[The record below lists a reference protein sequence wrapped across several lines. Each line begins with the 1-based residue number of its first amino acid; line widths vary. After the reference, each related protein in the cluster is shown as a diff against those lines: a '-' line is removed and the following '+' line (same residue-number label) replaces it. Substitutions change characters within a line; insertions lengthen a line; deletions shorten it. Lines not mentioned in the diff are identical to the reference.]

1 MRATSLALVAIM
13 ALAAPV
19 AAQPVF
25 RLLGQVADEK
35 GAPLAGADV
44 NLEALYGYAAGTFA
58 GQRTFTTKTDAKG
71 HWNVMGVKAGVWIV
85 QVTAPGYVPET
96 VGLPIMILTT
106 VSAGRSGMSLAWTLP
121 LKVERM
127 PDGDRGQ
134 SLSAALDAAR
144 AGKKDDLRAVLTRLS
159 AGSDADYLSS
169 AGRIAIVGRDF
180 ELAQSLFT
188 SALQQD
194 QTAYRI
200 PLGLATDFL
209 ALRDFDSAS
218 KAFDAARARTKDK
231 DEQRFITA
239 ALTDLATITVR

>member
-1 MRATSLALVAIM
+1 M
-13 ALAAPV
+13 AVAAPV

-25 RLLGQVADEK
+25 RLLGQVADAK
-35 GAPLAGADV
+35 GAPLPAADINV
-44 NLEALYGYAAGTFA
+44 EALYGYAAGTFA
-58 GQRTFTTKTDAKG
+58 GQRTFSTKTDAKG
-71 HWNVMGVKAGVWIV
+71 HWNVMGVKAGIWII
-85 QVTAPGYVPET
+85 QATAPGYVPET

-106 VSAGRSGMSLAWTLP
+106 VSSGRSGMSLEWTLP
-121 LKVERM
+121 LKMERM

-134 SLSAALDAAR
+134 SLSVALDAAR
-144 AGKKDDLRAVLTRLS
+144 AGKKDDLRAVLSRLS
-159 AGSDADYLSS
+159 DGSDADYLSA

-180 ELAQSLFT
+180 ELAQSLFI

-209 ALRDFDSAS
+209 ALRDFNSAS

-231 DEQRFITA
+231 DEQRFITV
-239 ALTDLATITVR
+239 ALTELATITVR